1 WRRGCTTACR
11 PPSSTCSGGRAA
23 VAAHWA
29 TVSRW
34 RGSTRVRSRCG
45 TLVSPTA
52 PPSSTPRPRSLRSSK
67 EPRTA
72 SSMTSSAE
80 EPEYSTQ
87 LRQLVARGFR
97 FVHPTDASGQLAA
110 VVGVRVHD
118 GVIDVVRLEAE
129 DDVSAMRIPADE
141 DDVMAPRR
149 VLW

>member
-1 WRRGCTTACR
+1 
-11 PPSSTCSGGRAA
+11 
-23 VAAHWA
+23 
-29 TVSRW
+29 
-34 RGSTRVRSRCG
+34 
-45 TLVSPTA
+45 
-52 PPSSTPRPRSLRSSK
+52 
-67 EPRTA
+67 
-72 SSMTSSAE
+72 MTSSAE

-149 VLW
+149 VLWQSSGAVTRVLADVLELPDDPGDQDDDQGNVVRGCWVPVDHRTSKWVPASA